1 MTIGQRIKTAR
12 ERAGIT
18 QVELGE
24 KVGVSGVAIMRYEKD
39 TRQPRMDL
47 IYKIASAL
55 EVSIADLLDVK
66 PAHAV
71 DPNETDAEREKRI
84 GMREGALSNSPRA
97 EDVANQYKAD
107 MNEAMDKLSLF
118 GQKEAVKRVREM
130 TRLEEYERKSFSDIW
145 NYGNDKSASL
155 SEVSS
160 DGKAQK

>member
-1 MTIGQRIKTAR
+1 MISDRLKEARIKSNMTKADMAR
-12 ERAGIT
+12 K
-18 QVELGE
+18 L
-24 KVGVSGVAIMRYEKD
+24 GVAYSTYDGYETGYREPKYE
-39 TRQPRMDL
+39 TL
-47 IYKIASAL
+47 LKIASAL